1 MHFQILQVNDTGLR
15 WGRVVLDTK
24 TMLQEVN
31 FRRVRYVVFIALCA
45 SACTDPYYS
54 QELEEIGAK
63 QDLSGVSSV
72 DLCDAASYFTYDA
85 PSGERETAKRL
96 LAEVL
101 NRGDISRKDYN
112 SALTG
117 DVELGMT
124 DLAATC
130 AWGLPDEEEEYYISG
145 GRKYTR
151 WVYLYGEYGLD
162 RSTLE
167 FVNDR
172 VVALD
177 TGG

>member
-1 MHFQILQVNDTGLR
+1 MGTRGYGKRDGALGKKLFQRTGLVIF
-15 WGRVVLDTK
+15 VVLST
-24 TMLQEVN
+24 
-31 FRRVRYVVFIALCA
+31 

-54 QELEEIGAK
+54 QELEAIGARP
-63 QDLSGVSSV
+63 DLSSVSSV
-72 DLCDAASYFTYDA
+72 DLWDAASYFTYDA
-85 PSGERETAKRL
+85 PSIERGTANRL

-101 NRGDISRKDYN
+101 NRGDISRKDYD

-151 WVYLYGEYGLD
+151 WTYRYGDYGLD
-162 RSTLE
+162 RDTLE
-167 FVNDR
+167 FINDR
-172 VVALD
+172 VVSLRA
-177 TGG
+177 GG

>member
-1 MHFQILQVNDTGLR
+1 MIQELNFQ
-15 WGRVVLDTK
+15 RVCLA
-24 TMLQEVN
+24 
-31 FRRVRYVVFIALCA
+31 VFIVFSV
-45 SACTDPYYS
+45 SACTGPYYS

-63 QDLSGVSSV
+63 ADLSNVSSV
-72 DLCDAASYFTYDA
+72 DLCDAASYFTYDTQ
-85 PSGERETAKRL
+85 SGKREKAKRL

-101 NRGDISRKDYN
+101 NRGHISRKDYN

-151 WVYLYGEYGLD
+151 WTYRYGEYGLD
-162 RSTLE
+162 KDTLE

-172 VVALD
+172 VVALSA
-177 TGG
+177 GG

>member
-1 MHFQILQVNDTGLR
+1 MLR
-15 WGRVVLDTK
+15 K
-24 TMLQEVN
+24 TAYRPPSLI
-31 FRRVRYVVFIALCA
+31 VFVALII
-45 SACTDPYYS
+45 SACTVPYYS
-54 QELEEIGAK
+54 EELEEIGARA
-63 QDLSGVSSV
+63 DLSGVSSV
-72 DLCDAASYFTYDA
+72 DICDAASYFTYNT
-85 PSGERETAKRL
+85 SSSKRGTAKRL
-96 LAEVL
+96 LANVL
-101 NRGDISRKDYN
+101 NRGDISRKDFD

-151 WVYLYGEYGLD
+151 WTYNYGDYGLD
-162 RSTLE
+162 KDILE

-172 VVALD
+172 VISIS

>member
-1 MHFQILQVNDTGLR
+1 MF
-15 WGRVVLDTK
+15 
-24 TMLQEVN
+24 QEVN
-31 FRRVRYVVFIALCA
+31 SRQLCLSVLIAFSV

-54 QELEEIGAK
+54 QELEEIGAEA
-63 QDLSGVSSV
+63 DLSNVSSV

-85 PSGERETAKRL
+85 PSGEREKAKRL

-151 WVYLYGEYGLD
+151 WTYRYGEYGFD
-162 RSTLE
+162 KSILE

-172 VVALD
+172 VVALNTD
-177 TGG
+177 G

>member
-1 MHFQILQVNDTGLR
+1 MHQYTTFGRIGCLALLALGL
-15 WGRVVLDTK
+15 
-24 TMLQEVN
+24 
-31 FRRVRYVVFIALCA
+31 
-45 SACTDPYYS
+45 SACEDPYYS
-54 QELEEIGAK
+54 KELEEIGAK
-63 QDLSGVSSV
+63 ADFSGISSV

-96 LAEVL
+96 LDEVL
-101 NRGDISRKDYN
+101 DRGDISRKDYN

-151 WVYLYGEYGLD
+151 WTYKYGEYGIERD
-162 RSTLE
+162 TLE
-167 FVNDR
+167 MINDR
-172 VVALD
+172 VVSIRA
-177 TGG
+177 GG

>member
-1 MHFQILQVNDTGLR
+1 MFQET
-15 WGRVVLDTK
+15 
-24 TMLQEVN
+24 N
-31 FRRVRYVVFIALCA
+31 FRRVCLAVFITFSA

-54 QELEEIGAK
+54 PELEEIGAK
-63 QDLSGVSSV
+63 ADLSSVSSV

-85 PSGERETAKRL
+85 PSGEREKAKRL
-96 LAEVL
+96 LAVVL

-145 GRKYTR
+145 GRKFTR
-151 WVYLYGEYGLD
+151 WTYRSGEYGLD
-162 RSTLE
+162 RDTLE
-167 FVNDR
+167 FINDR
-172 VVALD
+172 VVALHVGD
-177 TGG
+177 

>member
-1 MHFQILQVNDTGLR
+1 MIPIDAMNFFVGQKDDAPKNNSPANRPGCPLCQCVHRHKFQPR
-15 WGRVVLDTK
+15 
-24 TMLQEVN
+24 
-31 FRRVRYVVFIALCA
+31 
-45 SACTDPYYS
+45 
-54 QELEEIGAK
+54 IGKIRARP
-63 QDLSGVSSV
+63 DLSEVASV

-85 PSGERETAKRL
+85 PSEERGTAQRL
-96 LAEVL
+96 LVEVF

-124 DLAATC
+124 DLASTC

-151 WVYLYGEYGLD
+151 WTYRYGEYGLD
-162 RSTLE
+162 RDTLE

-172 VVALD
+172 VVAIRA
-177 TGG
+177 GG